1 MADVEGFSA
10 DPESEAPFIETRGQV
25 FKCWA
30 CGRGLEGSLE
40 VKCSFC
46 GALSDFQRRGTKP
59 ALMRMVFA
67 VSDLVSVPF
76 VRRVWSFFMVVFVL
90 AAINSIAVLGVF
102 YIYPDFLGSASR
114 WRVTVCLHVQRVSV
128 TSAT

>member
-1 MADVEGFSA
+1 M
-10 DPESEAPFIETRGQV
+10 
-25 FKCWA
+25 
-30 CGRGLEGSLE
+30 E

-90 AAINSIAVLGVF
+90 AA
-102 YIYPDFLGSASR
+102 D
-114 WRVTVCLHVQRVSV
+114 Q
-128 TSAT
+128 

>member
-1 MADVEGFSA
+1 M
-10 DPESEAPFIETRGQV
+10 
-25 FKCWA
+25 
-30 CGRGLEGSLE
+30 E

-114 WRVTVCLHVQRVSV
+114 WRVTVCLHVQSVCDLCHLELSVIASSVNPVSWGL
-128 TSAT
+128 ATRFLM